1 MMECFKVLMLKK
13 MTKELLNKAERKES
27 TTQCS
32 SCSYAQSTHGERLT
46 LLYTMNEIKVSVS
59 IVLQGSILLTQEE
72 AETLE
77 KEQPKSGFEKH
88 TQVVE
93 NPNGKNK
100 QVIHYQT
107 RKCRTACQ
115 SVKLCKEAY
124 LHMIDKSACPEWEKM
139 NKWTSKSNK
148 ERLESHLQKLTEHLG
163 GISFTYKV
171 FED

>member
-1 MMECFKVLMLKK
+1 
-13 MTKELLNKAERKES
+13 
-27 TTQCS
+27 
-32 SCSYAQSTHGERLT
+32 
-46 LLYTMNEIKVSVS
+46 MNEIKVSVS
-59 IVLQGSILLTQEE
+59 IILRGSILLTQEE

-77 KEQPKSGFEKH
+77 KEQPKSGFERH

-93 NPNGKNK
+93 DPNNRKDR

-107 RKCRTACQ
+107 RKCRTASQ

-124 LHMIDKSACPEWEKM
+124 LHMIDKSACPEWEKVS
-139 NKWTSKSNK
+139 KWVAKSNK
-148 ERLESHLQKLTEHLG
+148 ERLESHLQRLTEHFG

>member
-1 MMECFKVLMLKK
+1 
-13 MTKELLNKAERKES
+13 
-27 TTQCS
+27 
-32 SCSYAQSTHGERLT
+32 
-46 LLYTMNEIKVSVS
+46 MNEIKVSVS
-59 IVLQGSILLTQEE
+59 IVLQGSTLFTQEE

-93 NPNGKNK
+93 NPKNRK
-100 QVIHYQT
+100 DRETIHYQT
-107 RKCRTACQ
+107 RRCRPASQ

-139 NKWTSKSNK
+139 NKWATMSKK
-148 ERLESHLQKLTEHLG
+148 ERLESHLQRLTEHLG
-163 GISFTYKV
+163 GLSYTYKM

>member
-1 MMECFKVLMLKK
+1 
-13 MTKELLNKAERKES
+13 
-27 TTQCS
+27 
-32 SCSYAQSTHGERLT
+32 
-46 LLYTMNEIKVSVS
+46 MNEIKVSVS
-59 IVLQGSILLTQEE
+59 ILLPGSILFTQEE

-77 KEQPKSGFEKH
+77 KEQPNSGFEKH

-93 NPNGKNK
+93 NPKNRK
-100 QVIHYQT
+100 DRQVIHYQT
-107 RKCRTACQ
+107 RKCRPASQ

-124 LHMIDKSACPEWEKM
+124 LHMIDKSACPEWMKIS
-139 NKWTSKSNK
+139 KWAAMSKK